1 MKSKKDLIFD
11 KEIFFNSEKSYNVI
25 KICQRWKSSLE
36 KFGILQLNI
45 GM

>member
-11 KEIFFNSEKSYNVI
+11 KEIFFNSYNVI
-25 KICQRWKSSLE
+25 EICQRWKSSLE